1 MDYKKKFV
9 ERRNSQR
16 YKVKNDMIVRIECH
30 QSPYRSQLCQ
40 LVDINLNG
48 LAFHYYIDGNREGLH
63 GSLELDILLKTNAFI
78 VNDIHGKIISDFVIP
93 NELNPHPIR
102 TRRCSV
108 QFGKLKLEQIS
119 RLEGLIRNHTTSNV
133 MGAIL

>member
-16 YKVKNDMIVRIECH
+16 YKVKNDMIVRIE
-30 QSPYRSQLCQ
+30 SKLCQ

-78 VNDIHGKIISDFVIP
+78 VNNMHSKIISDFVIP

-108 QFGKLKLEQIS
+108 QFGKLNLEQIS
-119 RLEGLIRNHTTSNV
+119 RLEGLIRDHTTSNPSPMRDV
-133 MGAIL
+133 Y